1 LCHLAGIQ
9 ALLNS
14 LMASAPSLSAL
25 RIHPTSRA
33 AAGLVRAAPPAAV
46 GAAFVALYVGCAAL
60 FSTPAVPP
68 GSEGYGYVG
77 STSLHGLMRWD
88 GAWYAGVAQNGYQ
101 AADGRYQS
109 YAFFPL
115 FPALAGGLRAAVPL
129 LSLPAAGVIVN
140 SSAVVLAALFL
151 NSCLSALPPAR
162 RLLVIAAVLAVPS
175 AFFDV
180 AFYSEG
186 LFLLASAMVLWA
198 VSQPSRL
205 TWAPLGVLLA
215 SLDRPLGFLLVILV
229 VAALW
234 KDRRPRAERVALG
247 VASLLCAC
255 AFLGVYWRVTGN
267 PLAFASAQSGWT
279 SLRTLGPGG
288 ALQWIGFQLNPL
300 TSTNPVILFSYWELL
315 VVAVP
320 LLFLIRRDQPVALY
334 AAAALAAGF
343 VLGGVGTQSRY
354 IAALLPLWV
363 GVLLLLHRRAGRLW
377 VPLVSVA
384 VAAGVSCNLWLL
396 SRFAAGVWAG

>member
-1 LCHLAGIQ
+1 
-9 ALLNS
+9 
-14 LMASAPSLSAL
+14 MAQAPSLSAW
-25 RIHPTSRA
+25 RIHPASHA
-33 AAGLVRAAPPAAV
+33 AASLARALPPAAV
-46 GAAFVALYVGCAAL
+46 GAAFVALYAGCAVL
-60 FSTPAVPP
+60 FSTPSVPP
-68 GSEGYGYVG
+68 GSEGYGYAG

-88 GAWYAGVAQNGYQ
+88 GAWYAGVAQDGYQ
-101 AADGRYQS
+101 AADGRYQP

-129 LSLPAAGVIVN
+129 LSLPAAGLIVN
-140 SSAVVLAALFL
+140 SAAVVAAAFFL
-151 NSCLSALPPAR
+151 SRCMATLPAR
-162 RLLVIAAVLAVPS
+162 RRLLGVAAVLAVPS

-205 TWAPLGVLLA
+205 PWAPLGVLLA

-229 VAALW
+229 LSALW
-234 KDRRPRAERVALG
+234 TDRRPRAERVALAA
-247 VASLLCAC
+247 ASLLSAF
-255 AFLGVYWRVTGN
+255 AFLGVYWRLTGN

-288 ALQWIGFQLNPL
+288 ALQWLGLQLNPS

-315 VVAVP
+315 LVAVP
-320 LLFLIRRDQPVALY
+320 LLFFIRRTNRPAALY
-334 AAAALAAGF
+334 VAAALVAGF

-354 IAALLPLWV
+354 VAALLPLWV
-363 GVLLLLHRRAGRLW
+363 GVLLLLHRRAGRVW
-377 VPLVSVA
+377 IPMVSVA
-384 VAAGVSCNLWLL
+384 VVAGVACNLWLV